1 MSAGSRCSP
10 TRKGRCS
17 RSFSTC
23 QESKN
28 SGKAAL
34 GDPAYHS
41 EGAPPKA
48 LLLGRQFR
56 SINGEYALWCVVL
69 RITQVYLPRAPSSCG
84 IEASVVLSRCTTLSC
99 GFIPTIL
106 CLMRS
111 EEHTSELQSL

>member
-1 MSAGSRCSP
+1 MSVEWRCWP

-84 IEASVVLSRCTTLSC
+84 IEASVV
-99 GFIPTIL
+99 
-106 CLMRS
+106 RS
-111 EEHTSELQSL
+111 EEHTSELQSLRHLVCR